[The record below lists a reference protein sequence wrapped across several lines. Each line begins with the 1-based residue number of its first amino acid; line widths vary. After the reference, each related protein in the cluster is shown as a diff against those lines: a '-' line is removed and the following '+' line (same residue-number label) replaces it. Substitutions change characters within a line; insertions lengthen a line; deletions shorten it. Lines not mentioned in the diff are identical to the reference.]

1 MQSARDINP
10 APGFKANPGH
20 AITIE
25 PFRGIVSVHAA
36 GSLIDESTSA
46 VLVREA
52 GHAPV
57 YYLPID
63 DINGDRLVRSAHA
76 SRCPYKGTAS
86 YWNIVVG
93 DHEIDNAVWA
103 YELPYDEML
112 ELAGLASFYE
122 SKVTVTA
129 TPA

>member
-1 MQSARDINP
+1 MQTAINP
-10 APGFKANPGH
+10 SPGFKTNPGH
-20 AITIE
+20 AIAIE
-25 PFRGIVSVHAA
+25 PFRGVVSVHAG
-36 GSLIDESTSA
+36 GSLIAESSNA

-57 YYLPID
+57 YYLPLD
-63 DINGDRLVRSAHA
+63 DIDADKLVRSAHA

-86 YWNIVVG
+86 YWNILVG

-122 SKVTVTA
+122 SKVTVKA
-129 TPA
+129 TPH